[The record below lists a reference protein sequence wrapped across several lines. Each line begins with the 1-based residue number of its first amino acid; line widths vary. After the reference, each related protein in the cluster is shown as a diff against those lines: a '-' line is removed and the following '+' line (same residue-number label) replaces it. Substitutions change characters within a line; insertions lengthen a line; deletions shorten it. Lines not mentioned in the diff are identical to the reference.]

1 MVEFYNWLTT
11 TPAGLAAALGTLLVF
26 FLLVAVLY
34 ERKTRKLYPDR
45 DRRGT
50 KAVAKAKAAN
60 KAKTEKATAKKPV
73 SSKPAQ
79 KKPAEQEQADEDE
92 DESEDEL
99 VEEAEDESEEDAKD

>member
-11 TPAGLAAALGTLLVF
+11 TPMGLATALGSLLVF

-50 KAVAKAKAAN
+50 KAVAKAKAA
-60 KAKTEKATAKKPV
+60 KKKEDEKAAAKKA
-73 SSKPAQ
+73 SSSGAGQKRTAQ
-79 KKPAEQEQADEDE
+79 QESADETE
-92 DESEDEL
+92 DEADENEN
-99 VEEAEDESEEDAKD
+99 EEVDKKKE